1 MLLLQVWFQNARAKH
16 RRAMLKHGLS
26 EQQQPPA
33 SQSHQ
38 FYQQQQQQQ
47 QETLAATG
55 GILLQPTN
63 VTVSHHL
70 THNPID
76 DHIVDFSLYDS
87 TINDFSITK

>member
-1 MLLLQVWFQNARAKH
+1 MMFLQVWFQNARAKH

-26 EQQQPPA
+26 EPQPPPPP

-38 FYQQQQQQQ
+38 FYQQQQH

-55 GILLQPTN
+55 GTLLQTTSVPIT
-63 VTVSHHL
+63 HHL